1 MEVGLGELS
10 RTRHYGTDRGGREF
24 RQERGLSF
32 NSRPWTWQPALF
44 RAMRQA
50 GRLGLGST
58 ASFELLLARTL
69 YVSEGLVY
77 LKLLTNMSY
86 CTVLERAS

>member
-1 MEVGLGELS
+1 MEVGLVELS

-44 RAMRQA
+44 RARRQA
-50 GRLGLGST
+50 GLGLGRNE
-58 ASFELLLARTL
+58 SFELLLARTL
-69 YVSEGLVY
+69 YVSEGFSLSETANKHV
-77 LKLLTNMSY
+77 LLRS
-86 CTVLERAS
+86 S